1 MPSLTPNKY
10 CFDSSAF
17 IDSWGRYYP
26 PAIFPT
32 LWDNLVELIDQKKLI
47 VAKEA
52 EKELIAGNDD
62 LTAWFK
68 KHSLCVIP
76 YNTEQLQIASEIVN
90 KYPKVSQYH
99 RVKPNHADPFV
110 VALAK
115 LENAIVVTWEGPNG
129 SSLNP
134 AIPDLCREHKI
145 EYINMIGLFTK
156 ESWSFGNIR

>member
-1 MPSLTPNKY
+1 MPSLTPIKY

-26 PAIFPT
+26 PVIFPI
-32 LWDNLVELIDQKKLI
+32 LWDRLAELIDQNRII

-52 EKELIAGNDD
+52 EKELLAGNDG
-62 LTAWFK
+62 LTAWVK
-68 KHSLCVIP
+68 QHSLCVVP
-76 YNTEQLQIASEIVN
+76 YSVEQFQIASEIVN

-99 RVKPNHADPFV
+99 RVRSNHADPFV

-129 SSLNP
+129 SPLNP
-134 AIPDLCREHKI
+134 AIPDLCRERGI
-145 EYINMIGLFTK
+145 EYMNMVGLFTK
-156 ESWSFGNIR
+156 ENWSFGA